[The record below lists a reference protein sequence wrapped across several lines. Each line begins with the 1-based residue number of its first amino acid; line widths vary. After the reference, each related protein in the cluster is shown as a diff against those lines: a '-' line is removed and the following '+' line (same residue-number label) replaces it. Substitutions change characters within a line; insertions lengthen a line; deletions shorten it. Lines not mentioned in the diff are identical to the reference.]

1 MVGIVVLNYE
11 TWEISIRC
19 LQSIH
24 RTCEG
29 YPYRIYLVDN
39 DSKRPMPRQIR
50 NELCKRKEQVCLIKA
65 GQNRGY
71 AAGNNLGMRQ
81 ALADQCEVI
90 VIANNDILFQKQAIQ
105 RLAAFLKKYPKVG
118 IAGPKIV
125 NEKGEVQIS
134 RFGMYTGIQEMF
146 QIYTAAK
153 KIFCKKW
160 NRYYCLDRDADKAS
174 YVYAVSGCC
183 FAVSRECAKVIFP
196 LDEQTV
202 LYFEEPIIGIRME
215 KAGYRTCYL
224 PHSVAAHV
232 HGATTG
238 QRKPFM
244 YQCIGQSE
252 LYYSG
257 TYAQANWW
265 ELFFLYLY
273 REVLYLL
280 HCMTDREF
288 RHCWKSF
295 HTGHRTAFYKARR
308 QVGS

>member
-153 KIFCKKW
+153 KIFWKKW

-215 KAGYRTCYL
+215 KQDIVPVICLTVWLRMCMVQRQDKGSLLCTSALGRVSCII
-224 PHSVAAHV
+224 AAHM
-232 HGATTG
+232 HRQTG
-238 QRKPFM
+238 GSCFS
-244 YQCIGQSE
+244 CI
-252 LYYSG
+252 
-257 TYAQANWW
+257 
-265 ELFFLYLY
+265 
-273 REVLYLL
+273 
-280 HCMTDREF
+280 C
-288 RHCWKSF
+288 
-295 HTGHRTAFYKARR
+295 TGKCCIFCT
-308 QVGS
+308 V